1 MSFRSLVEV
10 FSLFLSNKYRTESEI
25 LGLLKSN
32 IHKIPINIPIQASG
46 TTLLNQAIHHEYYE
60 IVKLLIDNGAD
71 VSLKNNSQS
80 YKPVINNLHKNN
92 IPLTSLLLK
101 HSKTQKEDLLAIIN
115 HCVKFKYSNMLIY
128 AINAL
133 YLLKK
138 KDINYILNIKTK
150 TKLNAPPEIYK
161 QIINYPALCLE
172 FNASFYKYYPKET
185 RERIMF
191 IIWIMK
197 MKNMVLPLEL
207 VFLILKKINLVI
219 L

>member
-1 MSFRSLVEV
+1 MSFRSLVEA
-10 FSLFLSNKYRTESEI
+10 FSLLLSNENRTESEI

-32 IHKIPINIPIQASG
+32 IHKIPINKPMQASG
-46 TTLLNQAIHHEYYE
+46 TTLLNQAIHHEYYK

-71 VSLKNNSQS
+71 VSLKNDSQS

-101 HSKTQKEDLLAIIN
+101 NSKTQKEDLLEIIN

-128 AINAL
+128 AINTL

-138 KDINYILNIKTK
+138 KDINYILNIKTQIK
-150 TKLNAPPEIYK
+150 INASSELYTN
-161 QIINYPALCLE
+161 IINYPALCLE

-197 MKNMVLPLEL
+197 KTKIVLPLEI